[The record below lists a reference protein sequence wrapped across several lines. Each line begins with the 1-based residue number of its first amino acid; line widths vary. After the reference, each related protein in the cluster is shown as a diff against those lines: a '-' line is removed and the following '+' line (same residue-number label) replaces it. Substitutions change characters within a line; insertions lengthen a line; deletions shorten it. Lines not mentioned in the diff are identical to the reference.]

1 MLNYVIGGG
10 GFSSRLTDDIYE
22 KCGLTYGVGTGLSVQ
37 PHLWRW
43 TRSSSTMNEKAN
55 EVVGLIRENI
65 ARLGREGPTAQEV
78 ADAKAYI
85 TGTFPMAFDSNSK
98 IAENLLGFR
107 QDSLP
112 ADYVERRKAY
122 FVAVTL
128 EDLKRVA
135 ATCMKPENFTFV
147 MVGKPTD

>member
-1 MLNYVIGGG
+1 
-10 GFSSRLTDDIYE
+10 
-22 KCGLTYGVGTGLSVQ
+22 
-37 PHLWRW
+37 
-43 TRSSSTMNEKAN
+43 MNEKAN

-107 QDSLP
+107 HC
-112 ADYVERRKAY
+112 
-122 FVAVTL
+122 VAVTL